1 MGLNEVPHLKI
12 SRWTKKN
19 THIKTE
25 KQNLNKVSSY
35 IIVPMKGHIL
45 LYSEMI
51 TELQK
56 YLDTTANL
64 KYS

>member
-1 MGLNEVPHLKI
+1 MD
-12 SRWTKKN
+12 KKN

-35 IIVPMKGHIL
+35 IIVPMKGHVL